1 MSNLTNNRLNITAT
15 AAQIAAVKAA
25 YQTILTN
32 LPFLLGLTT
41 EERTSL
47 PAIDVSN
54 KAFTE
59 DAISAG
65 VNNASL
71 LPSYIAPANM
81 QTDLTL
87 FTQLDELIALHNQVG
102 ERMQD
107 TQLLAGSEAYVGA
120 LTLYKLFASAAE
132 AGVAGSD
139 SIYAQLKQRFAGQGN
154 SSTSAK
160 NNPTPPTAP

>member
-1 MSNLTNNRLNITAT
+1 MSNLTNNRLNVTAT
-15 AAQIAAVKAA
+15 PAQIAAVKSA

-41 EERTSL
+41 EERSSL
-47 PAIDVSN
+47 PAIDVNN
-54 KAFTE
+54 KTFTE

-65 VNNASL
+65 VNNAVL
-71 LPSYIAPANM
+71 LPAYVSPTAM

-87 FTQLDELIALHNQVG
+87 FSQMDELILLHNQLG
-102 ERMQD
+102 EKLQD
-107 TQLLAGSEAYVGA
+107 TQLLAGSEAYICA

-139 SIYAQLKQRFAGQGN
+139 AVYNQLKQRFAGQGG
-154 SSTSAK
+154 TGGAPT
-160 NNPTPPTAP
+160 NPE

>member
-15 AAQIAAVKAA
+15 AAQITAVKTA

-41 EERTSL
+41 GERTSL

-54 KAFTE
+54 KTFTE

-65 VNNASL
+65 VNNAGL
-71 LPSYIAPANM
+71 LPSYVSPAGM

-87 FTQLDELIALHNQVG
+87 FTQLDELIALHNQLG
-102 ERMQD
+102 EKLQD

-120 LTLYKLFASAAE
+120 LTLYKLFGSAAD

-139 SIYAQLKQRFAGQGN
+139 AIYNQLKQRFAGQGGGGN
-154 SSTSAK
+154 A
-160 NNPTPPTAP
+160 PTEPE